1 LCYNFRS
8 LPRAIGKAFGEN
20 ELYWTIAFFRAGVAI
35 TGGNLSLLPAMLDQI
50 NSSAVQIDLLDLR
63 LLYVLLRLLLK

>member
-8 LPRAIGKAFGEN
+8 LPRAIDKTFGKDESH
-20 ELYWTIAFFRAGVAI
+20 WTIEPFRAALAI
-35 TGGNLSLLPAMLDQI
+35 ADGNLSLLPAMLEQI
-50 NSSAVQIDLLDLR
+50 NGPAVQIDLLNLR